1 MCCRSSPDGKTVYTI
16 VKTDA
21 IAQIDAAA
29 DSYFYGIAEVPNL
42 TDELSTKGL
51 SVTNSVVSQR
61 LFQERDTA
69 KEFARFLTH
78 DKADELYAMSNK
90 MPVRLGVSYE
100 KSEMSVLLDQYEN
113 SVEVPKLTDL
123 SNYWIEMEIAFA
135 NIWKGND
142 VNRRSGFR
150 NPKIM
155 SQLQA
160 TE

>member
-1 MCCRSSPDGKTVYTI
+1 MLQEFIDGKTVYTI
-16 VKTDA
+16 AKTDA

-51 SVTNSVVSQR
+51 SVTNSVVVNAYSK
-61 LFQERDTA
+61 ERDTA
-69 KEFARFLTH
+69 KEFARFLTY
-78 DKADELYAMSNK
+78 DKADELYVMSNK

-100 KSEMSVLLDQYEN
+100 NPEMSVLLDQYEN

-142 VNRRSGFR
+142 VNTEVDSVTR
-150 NPKIM
+150 KIM

>member
-1 MCCRSSPDGKTVYTI
+1 
-16 VKTDA
+16 
-21 IAQIDAAA
+21 
-29 DSYFYGIAEVPNL
+29 
-42 TDELSTKGL
+42 
-51 SVTNSVVSQR
+51 
-61 LFQERDTA
+61 
-69 KEFARFLTH
+69 
-78 DKADELYAMSNK
+78 MSNK

-100 KSEMSVLLDQYEN
+100 NPEMSVLLDQYEN

-142 VNRRSGFR
+142 VNTEVDSVTR
-150 NPKIM
+150 KIM